1 MASIIIRTA
10 IIYVLL
16 LFCMRV
22 MGKRQIGEL
31 DVSELV
37 STLLISEIVSIPIDD
52 TDIPL
57 MNAVIAVLFLLSVE
71 IITSTL
77 KNKSQKMKKVFEGSP
92 TYIIYKGKLLQS
104 ALKENRISVDE
115 LLSEMRSQGITDIND
130 VYYGIVE
137 QNGSLS
143 LIKKSDNAMAH
154 AVIIDGEIIEN
165 TLSAQKISQ
174 DKILSLLKAHSLD
187 VEDVFLLTMSDNGS
201 INLIPKEKN
210 EGKSIRNLHLHNHRR
225 IRHHKLGASKQKHR

>member
-1 MASIIIRTA
+1 MASIIIRTG

-57 MNAVIAVLFLLSVE
+57 LTAVIAVLFLLAIE
-71 IITSTL
+71 IITSTV

-92 TYIIYKGKLLQS
+92 TYIIYKGKLLQKS
-104 ALKENRISVDE
+104 LKENRISIDE
-115 LLSEMRSQGITDIND
+115 VLSEMRAQGIADISE
-130 VYYGIVE
+130 VYYGIIE

-143 LIKKSDNAMAH
+143 LIKKSGRAMAH
-154 AVIIDGEIIEN
+154 AVIIDGEMIEK
-165 TLSAQKISQ
+165 TVTAQKIN
-174 DKILSLLKAHSLD
+174 KKRIYEILKDHSLD
-187 VEDVFLLTMSDNGS
+187 AKDVFLMTMSDDGS
-201 INLIPKEKN
+201 VNLIPKEN
-210 EGKSIRNLHLHNHRR
+210 E
-225 IRHHKLGASKQKHR
+225 

>member
-1 MASIIIRTA
+1 MASIIIRTG

-57 MNAVIAVLFLLSVE
+57 LTAVIAVLFLLAIE
-71 IITSTL
+71 IITSTV

-92 TYIIYKGKLLQS
+92 TYIIYKGKLLQNS
-104 ALKENRISVDE
+104 LKENRISIDE
-115 LLSEMRSQGITDIND
+115 VLSEMRAQGIADISE
-130 VYYGIVE
+130 VYYGIIE

-143 LIKKSDNAMAH
+143 LIKKSGRAMAH
-154 AVIIDGEIIEN
+154 AVIIDGEMIEK
-165 TLSAQKISQ
+165 TVTAQKIN
-174 DKILSLLKAHSLD
+174 KKRIYEILKDHSLD
-187 VEDVFLLTMSDNGS
+187 AKDVFLMTMSDDGS
-201 INLIPKEKN
+201 VNLIPKEN
-210 EGKSIRNLHLHNHRR
+210 E
-225 IRHHKLGASKQKHR
+225 

>member
-16 LFCMRV
+16 LLCMRV

-57 MNAVIAVLFLLSVE
+57 LTAVIAVLFLLAIE
-71 IITSTL
+71 IITSTV

-92 TYIIYKGKLLQS
+92 TYIIDKGKLLQNS
-104 ALKENRISVDE
+104 LKENRISIDE
-115 LLSEMRSQGITDIND
+115 LLSEMRTQGIVDISE
-130 VYYGIVE
+130 VYYGIIE
-137 QNGSLS
+137 QNGSL
-143 LIKKSDNAMAH
+143 AQA
-154 AVIIDGEIIEN
+154 A
-165 TLSAQKISQ
+165 LSNK
-174 DKILSLLKAHSLD
+174 
-187 VEDVFLLTMSDNGS
+187 
-201 INLIPKEKN
+201 
-210 EGKSIRNLHLHNHRR
+210 
-225 IRHHKLGASKQKHR
+225 

>member
-1 MASIIIRTA
+1 MASIIIRTG

-57 MNAVIAVLFLLSVE
+57 LTAVIAVLFLLAIE
-71 IITSTL
+71 IITSTV

-104 ALKENRISVDE
+104 VLKDNRISVNE
-115 LLSEMRSQGITDIND
+115 LLSEMRSQGIGDIND
-130 VYYGIVE
+130 IYYATVE
-137 QNGSLS
+137 QNGALS
-143 LIKKSDNAMAH
+143 ILKRGEGKMTH
-154 AVIIDGEIIEN
+154 PLIIDGKIIESN
-165 TLSAQKISQ
+165 LVAHGYNEKWLKKQLSQRKLSQ
-174 DKILSLLKAHSLD
+174 
-187 VEDVFLLTMSDNGS
+187 EDVFLMTVSDDGQ
-201 INLIPKEKN
+201 INVIVKEEK
-210 EGKSIRNLHLHNHRR
+210 K
-225 IRHHKLGASKQKHR
+225 